1 MSRWYN
7 RPSKFHPDAVR
18 DDINRVGLATCRAV
32 LAEAEERR
40 ATVDDE
46 PLTEREKTMLA
57 CRQRARRERRE
68 RERERQKCVQAGN
81 TTDSTQI
88 GAMLRQVRST

>member
-7 RPSKFHPDAVR
+7 RPSKFHPDAIR
-18 DDINRVGLATCRAV
+18 DATNQVGLAHARAV
-32 LAEAEERR
+32 LAAAEERR

-68 RERERQKCVQAGN
+68 RERQKCVQAGN